1 MRQMKKNKIL
11 NECNIY
17 TALWVVYYLQGAVAV
32 YQRGSIIS
40 QLVLAILMAF
50 SLIRSVEVLKTYRI
64 PQVLKALNV
73 LLLIVPFYGVIGL
86 IVLRGTQYDPFSFWK
101 VFLISF
107 LPIYVYYGFTKEGYI
122 SNKWLSAWFF
132 IFLGSVLVSYYGQR
146 SMLLGYYEDIN
157 LDRTDFVNNVGY
169 RFLALIPLVVFLRK
183 MPIKLASLA
192 VISVFLL
199 LSFKRGAILI
209 GGISILV
216 FYFRELKNYKI
227 KKSYLYFVA
236 VLFII
241 FIAVFYSNNLINNE
255 YANDR
260 LAATLEGDTSG
271 RNELYGFFWQHIL
284 NEQSF
289 IRLFFGYGAMGTRQL
304 NNDGM
309 MAHNDWLELG
319 IDMGVLGVIVYL
331 IFWISF
337 YKDIKKYSYNKQSQT
352 ALILLFVILFGKT
365 LFSMSYSDITIY
377 LSCVFGYS
385 LAVGCPPNSDRKRL
399 YNN

>member
-1 MRQMKKNKIL
+1 MKIYKVFNK
-11 NECNIY
+11 CNVY
-17 TALWVVYYLQGAVAV
+17 TALWVVYYLQGAV
-32 YQRGSIIS
+32 YERGSIIS
-40 QLVLAILMAF
+40 QLLLATLMVF
-50 SLIRSVEVLKTYRI
+50 SLIRYIEVLKTYKI
-64 PQVLKALNV
+64 PQVLKVLNIF
-73 LLLIVPFYGVIGL
+73 LLIVSFYGIIGL
-86 IVLRGTQYDPFSFWK
+86 IVLRGSRYDPFSFWK

-122 SNKWLSAWFF
+122 NNKWLTTWFF
-132 IFLGSVLVSYYGQR
+132 IFLGSVLISYYGQQR
-146 SMLLGYYEDIN
+146 ALLNYYESVN
-157 LDRTDFVNNVGY
+157 SDRVDFVNNVGY
-169 RFLALIPLVVFLRK
+169 RFVALIPLVVFLRK
-183 MPIKLASLA
+183 IPIKLASLA

-319 IDMGVLGVIVYL
+319 IDMGMLGVIVYL

-337 YKDIKKYSYNKQSQT
+337 YIDIKKNINNKQSQT
-352 ALILLFVILFGKT
+352 CLILLFIILFGKT
-365 LFSMSYSDITIY
+365 LISMSYSDVLIY

-385 LAVGCPPNSDRKRL
+385 LAVGRKHKL
-399 YNN
+399 DNKQFYNI